1 MKKLLLVLTIVLS
14 FMVVTPVFATDIAV
28 QVNSSEGS
36 INFRSDPSRGSNVIT
51 EIPDGTVLSVSSL
64 SYSPADDLIF
74 GYTTYN
80 GYFGWVSLR
89 QTTIN
94 GFSGFTTSVSS
105 SEGSINFRSSASTG
119 SSVITEIPNGANLY
133 ISGIFYNAEDDL
145 FFGQTTY
152 NGMTG
157 WVSLRQ
163 TSLDGGP
170 ASSYTPAPAAAP
182 SSQNVVDYN
191 VADSGSVDT
200 GVSGLSVRTDVGY
213 EGRVTSR
220 SEEGSINFRSVPST
234 SSSVICEIPNNQVLS
249 IYDIVRNEDLI
260 WGYTEYNGTWGWISL
275 RHTVTPSHN
284 YQMPEY
290 IRDWDGTVASDTGAE
305 EGAAVDAV
313 PAAGSI
319 IGNWEYTDYDEA
331 PNAYY
336 DAGYCFYEDGTG
348 LDTYWN
354 QTFSYTTDGN
364 LLTIVFDNPEYGTEY
379 FEYSFGD
386 AFAGIDAQY
395 GIWLEHR
402 VMDSQGNLV
411 PDERGDGDGHSKLHY
426 ADLSAERLAVVSI
439 RDDRCHSWDNRW
451 YITTED
457 GETVTIINNDI
468 HYNIGPKGHTQI
480 IPERINGHR
489 VTKIADN
496 AIVLDFHGDLII
508 EEGIESIGSNAFM
521 GCEYKSVTFPASVQ
535 YIGANPFDSCEDL
548 EVIYAPENSY
558 AARYFQEAGYN
569 VVYTD

>member
-1 MKKLLLVLTIVLS
+1 MKKLLLVLTILLS
-14 FMVVTPVFATDIAV
+14 FMLVTQAFAADISV

-36 INFRSDPSRGSNVIT
+36 INFRSAPSRGSNVIT
-51 EIPDGTVLSVSSL
+51 EIPDGAVLYISSL
-64 SYSPADDLIF
+64 SFSPEDDLIF

-80 GYFGWVSLR
+80 GSSGWVSLR

-94 GFSGFTTSVSS
+94 DFSGFTTSVSS
-105 SEGSINFRSSASTG
+105 SEGSINFRSSASTE

-133 ISGIFYNAEDDL
+133 IFDIFYNAEDDL

-152 NGMTG
+152 NGLTG

-163 TSLDGGP
+163 TSLDGGAAP
-170 ASSYTPAPAAAP
+170 SYTPAPVAP
-182 SSQNVVDYN
+182 QSDQSVVDTV
-191 VADSGSVDT
+191 VADSGSH
-200 GVSGLSVRTDVGY
+200 GLSVRSDVGY

-220 SEEGSINFRSVPST
+220 SEEGSINFRLVPSA
-234 SSSVICEIPNNQVLS
+234 SSSVICEIPNNQVLT

-275 RHTVTPSHN
+275 RHTVTPMHN

-290 IRDWDGTVASDTGAE
+290 IRNWDGTVASDTGME
-305 EGAAVDAV
+305 EGAAEDAA

-319 IGNWEYTDYDEA
+319 IGNWEYTDFDEA

-336 DAGYCFYEDGTG
+336 DAGYCFYEDSTG

-354 QTFSYTTDGN
+354 QTFSYITDGN
-364 LLTIVFDNPEYGTEY
+364 LLTIIFDDPEYGTEY

-386 AFAGIDAQY
+386 AFGGVDAQY

-411 PDERGDGDGHSKLHY
+411 PDEQGDGDGHSRLHY

-439 RDDRCHSWDNRW
+439 RNDRCHSWDNRW

-489 VTKIADN
+489 VTKIADK
-496 AIVLDFHGDLII
+496 AIVHDYHGDLII

-521 GCEYKSVTFPASVQ
+521 NCGYKSVTFPASVQ
-535 YIGANPFDSCEDL
+535 YIGANPFDSCNDL

-558 AARYFQEAGYN
+558 AASYFQEAGYN
-569 VVYTD
+569 VVFSP